1 MKDEG
6 GRMKEKLGT
15 AGCSRLRALGES
27 LRQLFILHP
36 SSFILRAVLIA
47 TAMCAGMLSSAVHAD
62 RVPKPVVEA
71 GQGEKCVEN
80 TEFMR
85 RNHMELLKH
94 QRDETLHKGI
104 RTRSHSLNGC
114 IECHASRKNNSVVG
128 NDQNFCQ
135 SCHSY
140 VAAKLDCFECHS
152 SKPKPQAQK
161 QADAAQRPAG
171 QGAK

>member
-1 MKDEG
+1 MMNAECG
-6 GRMKEKLGT
+6 MRSAERRAQSAGRG
-15 AGCSRLRALGES
+15 ARVASC
-27 LRQLFILHP
+27 
-36 SSFILRAVLIA
+36 SSFIIHHSSFVLLVLALAAPVFAAEI
-47 TAMCAGMLSSAVHAD
+47 G

-94 QRDETLHKGI
+94 QRDETMHKGI
-104 RTRSHSLNGC
+104 RTRNHSLNGC
-114 IECHASRKNNSVVG
+114 IKCHASRKNNSVVG

-152 SKPKPQAQK
+152 SKPKPPADRAQHK
-161 QADAAQRPAG
+161 QADVAQQSAG
-171 QGAK
+171 RVAK

>member
-1 MKDEG
+1 MKAEG
-6 GRMKEKLGT
+6 GRMKEKAGT
-15 AGCSRLRALGES
+15 ACRSWLRAQRES

-47 TAMCAGMLSSAVHAD
+47 TAVCASMLSSAVYAD

-71 GQGEKCVEN
+71 GQGEKCVES

-94 QRDETLHKGI
+94 QRDETMHKGI
-104 RTRSHSLNGC
+104 RTRNYSLKGC
-114 IECHASRKNNSVVG
+114 IECHASSKTNSVTG
-128 NDQNFCQ
+128 TDQNFCQ

-152 SKPKPQAQK
+152 SKPKPQTQK
-161 QADAAQRPAG
+161 QADVAQRPAG